1 MALFS
6 LSVKPLSASDIVD
19 LHIQTKIALITFLMI
34 IFSEKEKDVEG
45 WPLGLTSCPTPSCD
59 HQ

>member
-1 MALFS
+1 MALDLRRKRCFS
-6 LSVKPLSASDIVD
+6 LLKSTLIGVI
-19 LHIQTKIALITFLMI
+19 ITALITFLMI
-34 IFSEKEKDVEG
+34 IFSQKEMEVES

>member
-1 MALFS
+1 MVLDLSRKWCLPLLKNTGICVLF
-6 LSVKPLSASDIVD
+6 IV
-19 LHIQTKIALITFLMI
+19 LATLLMI